1 MTQRH
6 MPIGYKLVDGKIR
19 IDEPKA
25 DVVKRIFQDYATGA
39 SLLVIAK
46 ELTSEGFLNANSQP
60 RWYHGTVS
68 KILDNV
74 KYQGDNLYPR
84 LIEKDLFE
92 KVKNRRNEQCEK
104 LGRNL
109 QLNSMSR
116 QSVFSGILR
125 CGECGD
131 VYRKYVERSGRLTK
145 RTFWKCKRYIYQN
158 RVCCCNSFI
167 LDEQIESAFLSAA
180 NRILTRKQYLD
191 YIPKKEP
198 DASNPVFA
206 KLDSEIKELEAEGRY
221 SSKELPAL
229 LFERAKAF
237 YETAQVDDRAY
248 NAEKMKRAFLHKD
261 VMTQFDGELFR
272 MAIRQVTVHND
283 GKLTFEFI
291 NGLSSEV
298 KTPERTDD
306 CE

>member
-6 MPIGYKLVDGKIR
+6 MPIGYELVDGRIQ

-25 DVVKRIFQDYATGA
+25 DAVKRIFQDYATGA
-39 SLLVIAK
+39 SLLAIAK
-46 ELTSEGFLNANSQP
+46 DLTSEGLLNANNQP
-60 RWYHGTVS
+60 RWYHGSVS

-74 KYQGDNLYPR
+74 KYQGDDFYPS
-84 LIEKDLFE
+84 LIDKELFE

-116 QSVFSGILR
+116 QSVFFGILR

-131 VYRKYVERSGRLTK
+131 VYRKYVEHNGKLAK
-145 RTFWKCKRYIYQN
+145 RIFWKCKRYIYQN
-158 RVCCCNSFI
+158 RVCCCNSF
-167 LDEQIESAFLSAA
+167 LTDEQIESAFLSAA
-180 NRILTRKQYLD
+180 NRILGRKQYLD
-191 YIPKKEP
+191 YIPKKES
-198 DASNPVFA
+198 DTNNPAFV
-206 KLDSEIKELEAEGRY
+206 KLDREIKELEAEGRY

-237 YETAQVDDRAY
+237 YKTAQVDDHTY
-248 NAEKMKRAFLHKD
+248 NAEKMKQAFLNKD

-272 MAIRQVTVHND
+272 TVIRQVTVLND

-291 NGLSSEV
+291 NGLSLET
-298 KTPERTDD
+298 KYETPEKI
-306 CE
+306 

>member
-6 MPIGYKLVDGKIR
+6 MPIGYKLVDGRIQ

-46 ELTSEGFLNANSQP
+46 DMTSEGLLNANNQP

-74 KYQGDNLYPR
+74 KYQGDDFYPR
-84 LIEKDLFE
+84 LINKELFE

-104 LGRNL
+104 LGRDL
-109 QLNSMSR
+109 QLNSMSC

-131 VYRKYVERSGRLTK
+131 VYRKYVEHSGKLTK

-158 RVCCCNSFI
+158 RVCCCNSF
-167 LDEQIESAFLSAA
+167 LTDEQVESAFLSAA

-191 YIPKKEP
+191 YIPKKES
-198 DASNPVFA
+198 DTNNPAFA
-206 KLDSEIKELEAEGRY
+206 KLDREIKELESEGRY

-237 YETAQVDDRAY
+237 YETAQVDDHAY
-248 NAEKMKRAFLHKD
+248 NVEKMKRAFLHKD

-272 MAIRQVTVHND
+272 TVIRQITVHNN

-291 NGLSSEV
+291 NGLSLEV
-298 KTPERTDD
+298 KYKAPERT
-306 CE
+306 E

>member
-6 MPIGYKLVDGKIR
+6 MPIGYKLVDGRIQ
-19 IDEPKA
+19 IDESKA
-25 DVVKRIFQDYATGA
+25 DAVKRIFQDYATGA
-39 SLLVIAK
+39 SLLAIAK
-46 ELTSEGFLNANSQP
+46 DLTSEGLLNANNQP

-74 KYQGDNLYPR
+74 KYQGDDFYPR

-92 KVKNRRNEQCEK
+92 KVKNHRNEQCEK

-131 VYRKYVERSGRLTK
+131 VYRKYVEHSGKLTK

-158 RVCCCNSFI
+158 RVCCCNSF
-167 LDEQIESAFLSAA
+167 LTDEQIESTFLYAA

-198 DASNPVFA
+198 DTYNSAFA
-206 KLDSEIKELEAEGRY
+206 KLDREIKELEAEGRY
-221 SSKELPAL
+221 SSKEIPAL

-237 YETAQVDDRAY
+237 YEMAQVDDHVY

-261 VMTQFDGELFR
+261 VMTQFDEELFR
-272 MAIRQVTVHND
+272 MVIRQVTVHND

-291 NGLSSEV
+291 NGLALEV
-298 KTPERTDD
+298 KYKTPERT
-306 CE
+306 E